1 LVFIIFIGLIISP
14 YTSISKD
21 ASLFISIVGI
31 FFGRGPNLGPPTFIA
46 GFCTL
51 TPLSY
56 LIIGAT
62 ISSYNY
68 ETNSYLYFN

>member
-1 LVFIIFIGLIISP
+1 
-14 YTSISKD
+14 
-21 ASLFISIVGI
+21 VGI

-51 TPLSY
+51 TSLSY

-68 ETNSYLYFN
+68 ETNSYLYFNWPYLYSYYPIESNASLNI